1 MSVEPAAA
9 HCHDQAINENQLQG
23 IVEGALFAAHQP
35 LSIDRLR
42 QLFSDTQRPSNAQ
55 ISNAIAALQVK
66 YAETSGLALREVGS
80 GFRFQVKPEFSPW
93 VAKLWEEKPARY
105 SRALLETLALI
116 AYRQPITRGEIEEIR
131 GVAVSSTIIKTLL
144 EREWVKVV
152 GHRDVPG
159 RPALYASTQL
169 FLDYFNLASL
179 DKLPPLT
186 ELIDLE
192 SFNAE
197 AVLIDKQAAQSD
209 PQQALADLSKVAVDE
224 AEDGPVNETIAADM
238 PVDEVQEA
246 LDVAQEGNEAMLADM
261 SVDEVQEATDVVQE
275 GLDGSHHDDH
285 R

>member
-1 MSVEPAAA
+1 MSAESAAE
-9 HCHDQAINENQLQG
+9 HCHDQAINEHQLQG

-35 LSIDRLR
+35 LSIDRLC
-42 QLFSDTQRPSNAQ
+42 QLFSETQRPSNAQ

-66 YAETSGLALREVGS
+66 YAETSGLELREVGS

-131 GVAVSSTIIKTLL
+131 GVAVSSTIVKTLL

-159 RPALYASTQL
+159 RPALYASTRL

-209 PQQALADLSKVAVDE
+209 PQQALADLS
-224 AEDGPVNETIAADM
+224 
-238 PVDEVQEA
+238 QEA
-246 LDVAQEGNEAMLADM
+246 VEVAQEENEAMLADM
-261 SVDEVQEATDVVQE
+261 PAGEVQEATDVVQE
-275 GLDGSHHDDH
+275 ALDESNHDDN
-285 R
+285 